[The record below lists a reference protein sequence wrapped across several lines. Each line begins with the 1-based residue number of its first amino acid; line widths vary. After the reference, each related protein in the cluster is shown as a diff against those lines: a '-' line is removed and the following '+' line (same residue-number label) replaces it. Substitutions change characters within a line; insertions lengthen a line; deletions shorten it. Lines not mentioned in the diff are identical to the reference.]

1 MTHRSDY
8 SLSRSPLGEDKRR
21 KAATQYVPDPLASSR
36 GTQDEDQG
44 TSRIIVVAAVAL
56 ITLILSACSGPSTE
70 PGNAERGKALFN
82 APVQSS
88 RGELEPCSACHAI
101 VDGQKSRTGL
111 GTNFHDIGA
120 RAGNTVKGQSAEQ
133 YLRTSIVDPDAYLAG
148 NFQDGLMSR
157 EYGKLLTPQQI
168 EDLVAYMLT
177 LK

>member
-1 MTHRSDY
+1 MMQRS
-8 SLSRSPLGEDKRR
+8 KRIAGALVLMGLLL
-21 KAATQYVPDPLASSR
+21 AAC
-36 GTQDEDQG
+36 G
-44 TSRIIVVAAVAL
+44 
-56 ITLILSACSGPSTE
+56 GPSTE
-70 PGNAERGKALFN
+70 PGNVERGKALFN
-82 APVQSS
+82 APVESP

-101 VDGQKSRTGL
+101 VEGQKSRTGL

-157 EYGKLLTPQQI
+157 DYGKLLTPQQI

>member
-1 MTHRSDY
+1 MTQPGDSC
-8 SLSRSPLGEDKRR
+8 LSQSPPGEDKRR
-21 KAATQYVPDPLASSR
+21 KCAMANAFRTIA
-36 GTQDEDQG
+36 
-44 TSRIIVVAAVAL
+44 
-56 ITLILSACSGPSTE
+56 ITTFVWMGFMLSACAGESTQ
-70 PGNAERGKALFN
+70 PGNAENGKALFN

-101 VDGQKSRTGL
+101 VEGQKSRTGL
-111 GTNFHDIGA
+111 GTNFNDIGA

-157 EYGKLLTPQQI
+157 EYGKLLTSQQI
-168 EDLVAYMLT
+168 EDLIAYMLT